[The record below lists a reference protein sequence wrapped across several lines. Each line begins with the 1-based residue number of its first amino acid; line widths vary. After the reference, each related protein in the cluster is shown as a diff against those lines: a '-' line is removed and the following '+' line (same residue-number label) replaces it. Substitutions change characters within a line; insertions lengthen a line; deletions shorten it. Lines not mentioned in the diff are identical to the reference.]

1 MLDASDEEGIA
12 TFIEH
17 VNVSTNDLH
26 PSSSYKNLHFAIT
39 LLGFGTSKK
48 VNPTS
53 YIASKLRPL
62 LQMQGIIAA
71 PEPWEALLTK
81 WSTPISQHIAS
92 RDFTTS
98 ISRYSEGGKCFVYFC
113 DEHGNEKECE
123 EFEDILPSDYVDNKQ
138 LIQTWGDYETDIS
151 SQ

>member
-1 MLDASDEEGIA
+1 
-12 TFIEH
+12 
-17 VNVSTNDLH
+17 
-26 PSSSYKNLHFAIT
+26 
-39 LLGFGTSKK
+39 
-48 VNPTS
+48 
-53 YIASKLRPL
+53 
-62 LQMQGIIAA
+62 MQCIIAA
-71 PEPWEALLTK
+71 PELWEALLTK

-92 RDFTTS
+92 RDFITS
-98 ISRYSEGGKCFVYFC
+98 ISRYSEGGKCFVYFR